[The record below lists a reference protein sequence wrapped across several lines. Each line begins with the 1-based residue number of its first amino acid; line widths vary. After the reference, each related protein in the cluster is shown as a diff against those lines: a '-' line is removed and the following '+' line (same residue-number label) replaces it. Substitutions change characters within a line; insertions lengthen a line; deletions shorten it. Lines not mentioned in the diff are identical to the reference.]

1 MQDKF
6 AGIEEF
12 LATVETGSFS
22 AAGSKLDMTGSAVG
36 KSITRLEKRLNTQLF
51 HRSTRRLTLTRE
63 GEVWLAACLRMA
75 EEMEQVQNLFS
86 SELQEPIGSVRVD
99 LPTTYGRNRLLPKL
113 LVLADRHPCLHLDI
127 SFQDRKTDLIAEHI
141 DVAVRF
147 GEPDDSADVI
157 ARKIDENRN
166 RVCATPGYLARCG
179 TPQIPE
185 DLVRHACIGGSASY
199 WLLQDGQGA
208 VQTCAVSVRH
218 RMNDGDARLQA
229 VLAGCGIA
237 QLPDWLIQ
245 PYLAQGRLVLL
256 LDSHAL
262 PPEPICV
269 LWQKKQ
275 HLQPKVKAVT
285 DALTEGIRGKAA

>member
-22 AAGSKLDMTGSAVG
+22 AAVSKLDMTGSAVG

-63 GEVWLAACLRMA
+63 GEVWLAACLRMT

-86 SELQEPIGSVRVD
+86 SERQEPIGSVRVD

-113 LVLADRHPCLHLDI
+113 LVLAERHPRLHLDI

-166 RVCATPGYLARCG
+166 RVCAAPGYLARCG
-179 TPQIPE
+179 APQIPE
-185 DLVRHACIGGSASY
+185 DLVQHACISGSASH

-218 RMNDGDARLQA
+218 QMNDGDARLQA

-245 PYLAQGRLVLL
+245 PYLAQGRLVPL

-275 HLQPKVKAVT
+275 HL
-285 DALTEGIRGKAA
+285 